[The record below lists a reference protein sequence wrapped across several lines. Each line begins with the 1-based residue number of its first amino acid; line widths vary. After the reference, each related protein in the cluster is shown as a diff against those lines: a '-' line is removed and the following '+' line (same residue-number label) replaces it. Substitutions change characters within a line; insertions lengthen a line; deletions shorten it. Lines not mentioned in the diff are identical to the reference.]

1 MQSIKVG
8 RNPSPE
14 NDIVIPNDPYVGRH
28 HCQFVKDDNGDY
40 WVIDLNSTN
49 GTYINGVRCAG
60 TNRLNCN
67 DVVCI
72 GNTILHWKEF
82 FPSEIKKDN
91 VIEKSDLTNESNKNK
106 KGKRKEKSREN
117 RHKPDNKID
126 DSTNEKSSPDLS
138 AVIFFCG
145 LISLGLIV
153 YVVVNYFTSLG
164 LRLGVALGGDTA
176 IIKLFPHYIR
186 GYYFT
191 NGQWMPLIIAV
202 VLGYL
207 TDILDFITGEKD
219 SKLTTAGQEIGNIG
233 ASIGVVFIVW
243 ALFA

>member
-1 MQSIKVG
+1 MQTIKVG

-14 NDIVIPNDPYVGRH
+14 NDVVIQNDPYVGRR

-60 TNRLNCN
+60 TNRLHCN

-72 GNTILHWKEF
+72 GNTTLSWMEF
-82 FPSEIKKDN
+82 FPSEVKMDFVDNTQDLSIKKN
-91 VIEKSDLTNESNKNK
+91 N
-106 KGKRKEKSREN
+106 KGKKKVEVREN
-117 RHKPDNKID
+117 RKEQENRNNHVE
-126 DSTNEKSSPDLS
+126 NEKSSPDLS

-153 YVVVNYFTSLG
+153 YVVVNYFTSFG
-164 LRLGVALGGDTA
+164 LRLGVAFGGDSA

-186 GYYFT
+186 GYYLT
-191 NGQWMPLIIAV
+191 SGQWMPLIIAV

-207 TDILDFITGEKD
+207 TDILDFITGEKN
-219 SKLTTAGQEIGNIG
+219 SNLTTVGQELGNIG
-233 ASIGVVFIVW
+233 ASIGVMFIVW
-243 ALFA
+243 ALLA